1 MPSRPIEDYWQEL
14 ASQNPA
20 ALWGAVSE
28 LLTNPEFSKEPESG
42 PAAEGLLRDY
52 LQVPAD
58 EIALIINDPARIA
71 ERYGEPAPAQ
81 S

>member
-1 MPSRPIEDYWQEL
+1 MPTRPFSDTMHEIAVED
-14 ASQNPA
+14 PDM
-20 ALWGAVSE
+20 LWDVVSG
-28 LLTNPEFSKEPESG
+28 LLTYDEFRKEPESK
-42 PAAEGLLRDY
+42 PAAEKILRDY